1 MAVSN
6 YDHRG
11 DRFGPGTAYAEP
23 TRGIGSLAKTLIG
36 VAAILGISA
45 FGWVAW
51 VAYDEG
57 VRTGAVKMVPVIKA
71 DAGEVKHKPDD
82 PGGMV
87 IPHQDKLVFNRL
99 APGQSDAPVERL
111 LPQPEAPVALPV
123 RAVSDADAAKSLN
136 TTPETPQT
144 EVATA
149 LTPSLVGPVPNEK
162 LKGQDAAPP
171 PVSAAPAPPVDPAEI
186 VAKTPPA
193 SGAPLN
199 LPTDATKPAPATP
212 AAAPAAA
219 TVEPPA
225 PAVPAAAWRVQLASL
240 SKQTD
245 AEAAW
250 ARMQKR
256 NPDLL
261 GALQLQVQAAALSK
275 GTFYRVQAGPL
286 PDRAAAD
293 SLCGSLKSRKQDCLV
308 VAP

>member
-23 TRGIGSLAKTLIG
+23 SRGVGSLAKSLIG
-36 VAAILGISA
+36 VAAVLGIA
-45 FGWVAW
+45 ALAWVAW
-51 VAYDEG
+51 IAYDEG
-57 VRTGAVKMVPVIKA
+57 IRAGAVKTVPVIKA
-71 DAGEVKHKPDD
+71 DAGEIKHKPDD

-111 LPQPEAPVALPV
+111 LPQPEAPIATPI
-123 RAVSDADAAKSLN
+123 RAGGDSEAEKTLDGAPAKS
-136 TTPETPQT
+136 QT

-149 LTPSLVGPVPNEK
+149 LTPNLVGPVPDEK
-162 LKGQDAAPP
+162 LKGEKAVPPASAAPP
-171 PVSAAPAPPVDPAEI
+171 PPVNPADI

-193 SGAPLN
+193 SAAPLN
-199 LPTDATKPAPATP
+199 LPTEVTKPKPATP
-212 AAAPAAA
+212 VAVLAAPAKTA
-219 TVEPPA
+219 
-225 PAVPAAAWRVQLASL
+225 PAAAWRVQLASL
-240 SKQTD
+240 SKQSD

-250 ARMQKR
+250 ARLQKR

-261 GALQLQVQAAALSK
+261 GKLRLEVQTAQLAK
-275 GTFYRVQAGPL
+275 GTYYRVQAGPL
-286 PDRAAAD
+286 ADRAAAA